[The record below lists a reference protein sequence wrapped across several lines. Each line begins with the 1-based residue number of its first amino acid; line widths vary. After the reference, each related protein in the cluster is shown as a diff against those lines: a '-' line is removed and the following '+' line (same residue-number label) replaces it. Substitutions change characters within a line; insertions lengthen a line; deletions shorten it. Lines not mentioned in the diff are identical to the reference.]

1 MAIVFT
7 SPAIEVPFPKPM
19 ARLVEDEC
27 DERAV
32 AETLKIR
39 PGANFLYSGAVN
51 HTRPR
56 PACGGFH
63 LSGDGERNRG
73 GFQ

>member
-1 MAIVFT
+1 
-7 SPAIEVPFPKPM
+7 M

-32 AETLKIR
+32 AETLKIW
-39 PGANFLYSGAVN
+39 PGADFVYSSAIN

-56 PACGGFH
+56 PACGGA
-63 LSGDGERNRG
+63 LKSNSPCRRPL
-73 GFQ
+73 QIAVTVVAPCL